1 MAIYKKES
9 VVAASL
15 ELCECTKLYTL
26 LVIVYRRQ
34 ALSPLACA
42 RGLRFIQERRGA
54 ARSLWS
60 PRRAV
65 WSPRTAVW
73 SPRRALWSPGRAL
86 WSLRTAVRS
95 PRTARKYGMSGH
107 LISPHPPPREFSLLR
122 RDFGADGSPHGH
134 IGLAQRRRYR
144 RPGFWG
150 RRFWLLLTPPKEGSP
165 QCILYVAGLE
175 KRPKMLGFTLGTTHP
190 KIVMTVK
197 LHRGAAGSSNPEGPV
212 SPGRPTHI

>member
-1 MAIYKKES
+1 MAIYRKES

-86 WSLRTAVRS
+86 WSLRAALRS

-107 LISPHPPPREFSLLR
+107 LISPTRPLASSLCFVVILVPTVATKGTLVWR
-122 RDFGADGSPHGH
+122 SAVAIADLFFG
-134 IGLAQRRRYR
+134 
-144 RPGFWG
+144 
-150 RRFWLLLTPPKEGSP
+150 
-165 QCILYVAGLE
+165 VAGFGCSE
-175 KRPKMLGFTLGTTHP
+175 APQKRAPRSVFCT
-190 KIVMTVK
+190 
-197 LHRGAAGSSNPEGPV
+197 
-212 SPGRPTHI
+212 